1 MGCSVRGVGFR
12 RRVQDLPERNTA
24 EDEAP
29 EGQRSVEVMRLR
41 KVRGGGKRGGG
52 GGGDKRKIDD
62 IRGSE
67 VLCLRHGGRLR
78 EAGEDAQ
85 HGSIL
90 SQETL
95 VHPPQ
100 GLDLSQSRES
110 LHRGAQKYREGRT
123 QRACREAGHMQ
134 RETDCVLIHSYRHA
148 PTHLLRKE
156 RTAADLRDLSAAFIQ

>member
-1 MGCSVRGVGFR
+1 MGFR

-29 EGQRSVEVMRLR
+29 EGQRSVEVMRRR
-41 KVRGGGKRGGG
+41 KARGGGRRGGG
-52 GGGDKRKIDD
+52 AGGGDKRKTDD
-62 IRGSE
+62 IGGSE

-78 EAGEDAQ
+78 EAGEDTQ

-134 RETDCVLIHSYRHA
+134 REKHIQRHCVLVHSYRHA

-156 RTAADLRDLSAAFIQ
+156 RTTTELRDFSAAFIQ